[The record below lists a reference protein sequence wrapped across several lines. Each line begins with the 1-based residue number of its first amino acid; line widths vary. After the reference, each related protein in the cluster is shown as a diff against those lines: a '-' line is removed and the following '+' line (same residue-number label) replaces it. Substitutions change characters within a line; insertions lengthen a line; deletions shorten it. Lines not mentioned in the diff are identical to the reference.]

1 MNMFFCTSHAFVL
14 VCLNKHG
21 KFGVIFSNVEIL
33 KYVDTVIRKKSVGF
47 IQLSNNR
54 RPNFF
59 KAELKIRDLDPDG

>member
-1 MNMFFCTSHAFVL
+1 MFFCTSHAFVL

-21 KFGVIFSNVEIL
+21 KFGVIFSNVEIF
-33 KYVDTVIRKKSVGF
+33 KCVDTVIRKKSVGF

>member
-1 MNMFFCTSHAFVL
+1 M
-14 VCLNKHG
+14 
-21 KFGVIFSNVEIL
+21 IFSNVEIL

>member
-1 MNMFFCTSHAFVL
+1 MFFCTSHAFVL
-14 VCLNKHG
+14 VCLNKHW
-21 KFGVIFSNVEIL
+21 KFDVIFSNVEIF
-33 KYVDTVIRKKSVGF
+33 KCVDTVIRKKSVGF